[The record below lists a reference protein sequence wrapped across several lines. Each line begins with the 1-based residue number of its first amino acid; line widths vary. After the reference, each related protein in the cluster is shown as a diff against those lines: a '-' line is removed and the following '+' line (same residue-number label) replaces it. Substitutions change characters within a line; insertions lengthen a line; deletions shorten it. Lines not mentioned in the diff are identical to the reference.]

1 MILRF
6 LALLR
11 LLLIPDAHA
20 QLAGVGSSN
29 PAVANMWATIC
40 STVPFCALS
49 AQTAPGYFAGKV
61 ILIVESLI
69 TAVAIIMIIYASI
82 LLSSV
87 TMDESRKDEAK
98 KIIIYALAG
107 VILTLISG
115 TLISYLLAEVFPT
128 LFN

>member
-1 MILRF
+1 MPHL

-11 LLLIPDAHA
+11 LLLIPSAHA

-29 PAVANMWATIC
+29 PAVANMWSTIC

-49 AQTAPGYFAGKV
+49 ANSAPGYFAGKV
-61 ILIVESLI
+61 ILIVQSLI

-82 LLSSV
+82 QLSAVSV
-87 TMDESRKDEAK
+87 DESRKDEAK
-98 KIIIYALAG
+98 KIITYALAG
-107 VILTLISG
+107 IVLTLISG
-115 TLISYLLAEVFPT
+115 TLINYLLVEVFPD